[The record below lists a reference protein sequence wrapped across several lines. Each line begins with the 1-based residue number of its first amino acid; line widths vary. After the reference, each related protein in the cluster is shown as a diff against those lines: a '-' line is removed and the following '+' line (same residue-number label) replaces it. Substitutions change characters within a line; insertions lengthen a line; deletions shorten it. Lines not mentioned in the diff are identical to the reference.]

1 MTARKY
7 GESEGGHGL
16 EPYVNQIVLTAIGI
30 AVGGAIGYVTG
41 VFKKSRASE
50 KAMATIM
57 KALARDYVK
66 DAYQKYIVEEHTMTI
81 AAYDELG
88 EVYEAYRILGGN
100 GTAKKYME
108 KLRAREPFLVTE

>member
-1 MTARKY
+1 M
-7 GESEGGHGL
+7 EI
-16 EPYVNQIVLTAIGI
+16 YVNQIVLTAIGI

-41 VFKKSRASE
+41 VLKKSRASE

-81 AAYDELG
+81 AAYRRARRGLRG
-88 EVYEAYRILGGN
+88 LPHPRA
-100 GTAKKYME
+100 GTAPP
-108 KLRAREPFLVTE
+108 RSTWRS

>member
-1 MTARKY
+1 M
-7 GESEGGHGL
+7 EL
-16 EPYVNQIVLTAIGI
+16 YVNQIISTVIGI
-30 AVGGAIGYVTG
+30 AVGGAIGFVVG
-41 VFKKSRASE
+41 MFKKSRASE

-108 KLRAREPFLVTE
+108 KLKSREPFLVTE